1 MNEDIKFTENG
12 IVIVKTLT
20 VTGEPMPEISEEK
33 LLEAYK
39 DTIIFALNKRAKH
52 CIDDFQANT
61 ERLISNTC
69 VSAAYKRPD
78 GTFNTFNKPAYEA
91 MLEAVQLA
99 QDNKFEE
106 FTALQWA
113 QLLKALIWVKPTNAG
128 GYTFA
133 QFFSYALE
141 MGVEKSIELYNK
153 QEA

>member
-1 MNEDIKFTENG
+1 MNEEIKFTKDG
-12 IVIVKTLT
+12 VVIVKTLAI
-20 VTGEPMPEISEEK
+20 TGEPMPEVSEEK

-39 DTIIFALNKRAKH
+39 ETILFALSKRIKH
-52 CIDDFQANT
+52 CMDDFQANT

-69 VSAAYKRPD
+69 VSAAYKRTD
-78 GTFNTFNKPAYEA
+78 GTFNVFNKPAYEA

-99 QDNKFEE
+99 KEGKFEK

-133 QFFSYALE
+133 QFFSYVHE
-141 MGVEKSIELYNK
+141 MGLEKSIELYNK
-153 QEA
+153 QDA

>member
-1 MNEDIKFTENG
+1 MSEDIKFTENG

-20 VTGEPMPEISEEK
+20 VTGESMPEVSEEK

-39 DTIIFALNKRAKH
+39 ETILFALNKRVKH
-52 CIDDFQANT
+52 CMDDFQANT

-69 VSAAYKRPD
+69 VSAAYKRVD
-78 GTFNTFNKPAYEA
+78 GTFNVFNKPAYEA
-91 MLEAVQLA
+91 MLEAIQLA
-99 QDNKFEE
+99 KEDKFNE

-133 QFFSYALE
+133 QFFSYVHE
-141 MGVEKSIELYNK
+141 MGLEKSIELYNK
-153 QEA
+153 K